1 MSGNFL
7 HPFTLAVDRQSIG
20 RLLELHAQSRPN
32 AAAIAA
38 PGRPAMTYQ
47 ALFQQT
53 IALRQSLVDQD
64 IGRGDRIAIVLPNG
78 PEMAAAFL
86 GVTTVATA
94 APLNPAYSAPEFEFY
109 LADLKVKAVIVPAGS
124 QNPVLSV
131 AATQNIPILE
141 LDSNPHDAAGIVT
154 LAQVGNP
161 HETSQPPW
169 TEAADIA
176 LVLHTSGTTARP
188 KQVPLTHR
196 NLCISAANIATTLA
210 LAPRDRSLN
219 LMPLFHIHG
228 LVGVLL
234 ASLQAGG
241 SVICTAGFQG
251 AAFFDWL
258 LEEQPTW
265 FSAVPTI
272 HQAILR
278 LAPHYPEAIAQAPLR
293 FIRSSSAPLPPQ
305 VLRAV
310 EQVFGV
316 PMIEAYGMTEAAHQ
330 MTSNPLPPG
339 QRWPGSVG
347 MAAGPEAGP
356 EVAILDD
363 NHELA
368 PAGQIGEVVIRGDS
382 VTQGYVDNPAA
393 NQSAFYQGWF
403 RTGDLGYLDPEGRL
417 FLQGRLKEMINRGG
431 EKISPHE
438 VEHVLLDHPAIAQ
451 AVAFAAPHPSLGEAV
466 AAAVVLQ
473 PGAIPP
479 TAELHAF
486 LANRLAPFKVPVQI
500 LCLTEIPKGPTGKL
514 QRIGLAQKL
523 GLGTQHP
530 EQSETDLGR
539 SPIVKQ
545 LADIWCEVLN
555 VPQVGLNDNFFH
567 LGGDSISAVRVL
579 NQIRQVL
586 GQGLTFPQFFASP
599 TLAGLAEHLEG
610 GGTGKQ
616 RPSLTLQGA
625 PSDSAPLSFSQQRL
639 WLLDQ
644 LEPHNAAYNCT
655 AGLRLS
661 GSLQVEVLEQSL
673 QEIVRRHGILRTT
686 IQTTAGEATQRVN
699 PWAPRSLPI
708 CDLSHLPESEKTAQ
722 VQDMA
727 QASAQQPFD
736 LALGPLI
743 RILLLKLSPQEH
755 VLVVTQHHIISDGW
769 SLGIFYRELE
779 QLYRAFT
786 AGQDSPLPDLPFQF
800 ADFARWQRQSWP
812 AQAFADHLDYWRQ
825 QLRAVQALLP
835 LPTDY
840 PRPARQ
846 SYRGDRYLFQVSEG
860 TTQALKT
867 LSRKAET
874 TLFMTLFA
882 VFNVLLYRYT
892 EQDDIAVG
900 SPMAGRNLAATED
913 LIGFLVNTVILR
925 TNLGGNPPFLELL
938 HRVRQVALE
947 AQHHQDL
954 PFEQLVEKLQIQRD
968 LSYSPLF
975 QVMFI
980 FQNAPSALP
989 SLPELTVT
997 PFAIQPKT
1005 TQYDLTLTFRETDEG
1020 LQGELEY
1027 CTDLFAPSTIV
1038 RLAGHLQT
1046 LMAGVIAQPEC
1057 PIGVLPLLTPGERQ
1071 QLLVDWN
1078 QTEADFPD
1086 CCLHQLFEVQAQR
1099 SPHRVAVQDDRTT
1112 LTYRELDQRANR
1124 LAHYLQSQ
1132 GVVPGMRVGICVERS
1147 ADAYV
1152 GLLGILK
1159 ANGIYVPLD
1168 PAYPADRLAFMISDA
1183 EISVL
1188 LTQQPL
1194 LPKLPVQDLTVIYMD
1209 RDWEAIAHTPTQPLG
1224 SWSSPSSPA
1233 YLIYTSGSTGQ
1244 PKGVVGL
1251 HQGAINR
1258 LHWMWSTF
1266 PFEPG
1271 EICCQKTS
1279 LSFVDS
1285 VWELFGPLLQ
1295 GIPTVIIPDLI
1306 LKDPKALIEILERE
1320 SISRIVLVPALL
1332 NTLIQTGSALRDR
1345 LPHLKYWISSGEA
1358 LTPKV
1363 VHDFHRLRPQSVLL
1377 NLYGSSEVSA
1387 DATYHPVTAKDKGT
1401 IPLGKPIHNTQ
1412 LYVLDTHHQ
1421 PVPIGVPGELYVGGL
1436 GLAQGYHNH
1445 PDLTANRFIRCPF
1458 SPSKTARLYRTG
1470 DRVRYR
1476 ENGALEFMGR
1486 KDHQVKI
1493 RGYRIELGEIE
1504 TVLEQHPEV
1513 ATAVV
1518 TVKTDPQG
1526 DSALFAYILPA
1537 SSGTAFMET
1546 LRLFLRQ
1553 KLPHYMIPAQFI
1565 PLTSLPLTPN
1575 GKIDR
1580 QVLAAISS
1588 EGQRR
1593 QDTPLPARS
1602 KVEADLTQLW
1612 EDFLGIHPI
1621 GVTDNFFDLGGHSL
1635 LAAQLCTRIQK
1646 QFRQNI
1652 TLADF
1657 FAAPTIAAVARHLP
1671 QIGQKQALTALVPLQ
1686 PHGTCPPLFLV
1697 PPAGCTVLVFA
1708 GLAQNFGHE
1717 IPVYGLQPLGL
1728 DGQTMPHF
1736 RIEAMATHYIQAI
1749 RSMQPEGP
1757 YYLGGRCFGGI
1768 VAFEMAQQLIAQSEQ
1783 VAYLG
1788 ILDTLLPPRVQS
1800 ERRHWRSSRACDKN
1814 RHFLRDVG
1822 QASFSHTIKLPTPEP
1837 KYIFYWVASLLLES
1851 TLKFKKIT
1859 GVYQWMFRQVPKQ
1872 QLFRILYIA
1881 HLIAR
1886 RSYKAQRY
1894 PGKIHLFHN
1903 AADSAKTQ
1911 PGWTTLTEQGIIEQT
1926 VPGDHFTMTQ
1936 EPHVKTLADQMQKS
1950 IQAASG

>member
-1 MSGNFL
+1 MILSIFPRSSIALKQAIDLSYSRNSRRLVPDIFR
-7 HPFTLAVDRQSIG
+7 HPFPSAVDRICIG
-20 RLLELHAQSRPN
+20 SLLKGHAQSRSN
-32 AAAIAA
+32 APAIAA
-38 PGRPAMTYQ
+38 PGRTAMSYGQ
-47 ALFQQT
+47 LFQQMM
-53 IALRQSLVDQD
+53 ALRQVLAGQG
-64 IGRGDRIAIVLPNG
+64 IGRSDRVAIVLPNG
-78 PEMAAAFL
+78 PDMAAAFL

-94 APLNPAYSAPEFEFY
+94 APLNPAYSAAEFDYY
-109 LADLKVKAVIVPAGS
+109 LTDLKVKAVIVPAGS
-124 QNPVLSV
+124 QNPVRSV
-131 AATQNIPILE
+131 AATQDIPILE

-154 LAQVGNP
+154 LAQVDNP
-161 HETSQPPW
+161 YSMIQPPW
-169 TEAADIA
+169 TGAEDIA

-196 NLCISAANIATTLA
+196 NLCSSAANIAKTLA
-210 LAPRDRSLN
+210 LSPRDRSLN

-241 SVICTAGFQG
+241 TVICTPGFQG
-251 AAFFDWL
+251 ATFFDWL
-258 LEEQPTW
+258 AEAQPTW

-272 HQAILR
+272 HQAILG
-278 LAPHYPEAIAQAPLR
+278 LAAHHLEAIAHAPLR

-305 VLRAV
+305 VFQAV

-330 MTSNPLPPG
+330 MTSNLLPPG

-347 MAAGPEAGP
+347 IAAGPD
-356 EVAILDD
+356 VAILDD
-363 NHELA
+363 NHKLA

-382 VTQGYVDNPAA
+382 VTQGYIDNPMA
-393 NQSAFYQGWF
+393 NQSAFFQGWF

-451 AVAFAAPHPSLGEAV
+451 AVAFAVPHPSLGEAV

-473 PGAIPP
+473 SGACT
-479 TAELHAF
+479 TAADLHSFMAI
-486 LANRLAPFKVPVQI
+486 RLVPFKVPVQI
-500 LCLTEIPKGPTGKL
+500 LFLEEIPKGPTGKL

-523 GLGTQHP
+523 GLDAPQ
-530 EQSETDLGR
+530 QSDLSGADLRR
-539 SPIVKQ
+539 SPIVEL
-545 LADIWCEVLN
+545 LADIWMEILHVS
-555 VPQVGLNDNFFH
+555 QVGLNDNFFY

-599 TLAGLAEHLEG
+599 TLAGLAEHFER

-616 RPSLTLQGA
+616 LPSLTIQGP

-644 LEPHNAAYNCT
+644 LEPQNAAYNCT
-655 AGLRLS
+655 VGLRLA
-661 GSLQVEVLEQSL
+661 GQLQVAVLARSL
-673 QEIVRRHGILRTT
+673 REIVRRHGILRTT

-699 PWAPRSLPI
+699 PWAPLSLPI
-708 CDLSHLPESEKTAQ
+708 CDLSHLPESEKTTQ

-743 RILLLKLSPQEH
+743 RSLLLKLSPRDH

-769 SLGIFYRELE
+769 SLGIFWRELE
-779 QLYRAFT
+779 RLYAAF
-786 AGQDSPLPDLPFQF
+786 AVGLESPLPELSFQF
-800 ADFARWQRQSWP
+800 TDFARWQRQSWP
-812 AQAFADHLDYWRQ
+812 AQAFAQSLAYWQRQ
-825 QLRAVQALLP
+825 LQGASALLA

-846 SYRGDRYLFQVSEG
+846 SDRGDRLTFHVAAD
-860 TTQALKT
+860 TTQALRT
-867 LSRKAET
+867 LSQTAGT
-874 TLFMTLFA
+874 TLFMTLLA

-892 EQDDIAVG
+892 EQDDIVVG

-913 LIGFLVNTVILR
+913 LIGFFVNTVVLR
-925 TNLGGNPPFLELL
+925 TNLGGNPPFIELL
-938 HRVRQVALE
+938 NRVRQVALE
-947 AQHHQDL
+947 AHPHQDL
-954 PFEQLVEKLQIQRD
+954 PFEQLVDKLQIQRD
-968 LSYSPLF
+968 LSYAPLF

-980 FQNAPSALP
+980 FQNAPRELP
-989 SLPELTVT
+989 SLPDLTVT
-997 PFAIQPKT
+997 PFDIQLNT
-1005 TQYDLTLTFRETDEG
+1005 TKYDLTLTFCETDQG
-1020 LQGELEY
+1020 LKGELEY
-1027 CTDLFAPSTIV
+1027 CTDLFAASTIT

-1046 LMAGVIAQPEC
+1046 LMAGVIAQPER
-1057 PIGVLPLLTPGERQ
+1057 PIGALPLPTPGERQ

-1078 QTEADFPD
+1078 QTQADFPQT
-1086 CCLHQLFEVQAQR
+1086 CLHQLFEAQAQR
-1099 SPHRVAVQDDRTT
+1099 SPHRVAVQDDRSV
-1112 LTYRELDQRANR
+1112 LTYQELDQRANL
-1124 LAHYLQSQ
+1124 LAHDLRTQ
-1132 GVVPGMRVGICVERS
+1132 GIGPNVRVGICVERS

-1168 PAYPADRLAFMISDA
+1168 PAYPADRLEFMVLDA

-1194 LPKLPVQDLTVIYMD
+1194 LPKLPVQDVTVICLD
-1209 RDWEAIAHTPTQPLG
+1209 RDWKAIAQTPTQPLD

-1295 GIPTVIIPDLI
+1295 GIPTIIIPDLI
-1306 LKDPKALIEILERE
+1306 LKDPNALIEILERE

-1332 NTLIQTGSALRDR
+1332 NTLIQTGSDLRDR

-1363 VHDFHRLRPQSVLL
+1363 VQDFHRLRPHSILL

-1387 DATYHPVTAKDKGT
+1387 DATYHQVTAKDEDT
-1401 IPLGKPIHNTQ
+1401 IPIGKPIHNTQ
-1412 LYVLDTHHQ
+1412 LYVLDTNHQ
-1421 PVPIGVPGELYVGGL
+1421 PVPIGVPGELYVGGV

-1445 PDLTANRFIRCPF
+1445 PDLTENRFIRCPF

-1470 DRVRYR
+1470 DRVRHR
-1476 ENGALEFMGR
+1476 ENGTLEFMGR
-1486 KDHQVKI
+1486 KDHQVKV
-1493 RGYRIELGEIE
+1493 RGYRIEPGEIE
-1504 TVLEQHPEV
+1504 TVLEQHPAV

-1526 DSALFAYILPA
+1526 DNALFAYILPA
-1537 SSGTAFMET
+1537 SSGTVFIET
-1546 LRLFLRQ
+1546 LRLFLHQ

-1697 PPAGCTVLVFA
+1697 PPAGCTVLVFT

-1728 DGQTMPHF
+1728 DGQTMPHC
-1736 RIEAMATHYIQAI
+1736 RIEAMATHYIQEI

-1768 VAFEMAQQLIAQSEQ
+1768 VAFEMAQQLIAQGEQ

-1788 ILDTLLPPRVQS
+1788 ILDTLLPPRIQS
-1800 ERRHWRSSRACDKN
+1800 ERCNWRNSRSCNKN
-1814 RHFLRDVG
+1814 RRFLRDVG
-1822 QASFSHTIKLPTPEP
+1822 QASFSHTLKLPTPEP
-1837 KYIFYWVASLLLES
+1837 RYIFYLVASLLLES

-1859 GVYQWMFRQVPKQ
+1859 EVYQWMFKQVPKQ
-1872 QLFRILYIA
+1872 QL
-1881 HLIAR
+1881 
-1886 RSYKAQRY
+1886 S
-1894 PGKIHLFHN
+1894 
-1903 AADSAKTQ
+1903 S
-1911 PGWTTLTEQGIIEQT
+1911 
-1926 VPGDHFTMTQ
+1926 
-1936 EPHVKTLADQMQKS
+1936 
-1950 IQAASG
+1950 